1 MKEEMAVRTGGRLK
15 EESRSKVYS
24 SGIRR
29 MGDGKE
35 EPQEGQERPQRDLLS
50 IRGYKLVP
58 RAKSS
63 PVTTWVLAQCFKP
76 PQFNLTSNILK
87 LGDFT

>member
-1 MKEEMAVRTGGRLK
+1 MKEERAVRIGGRLK

-35 EPQEGQERPQRDLLS
+35 GPQEGPGATPERSAIHQRLQTS
-50 IRGYKLVP
+50 
-58 RAKSS
+58 AKS
-63 PVTTWVLAQCFKP
+63 Q
-76 PQFNLTSNILK
+76 I
-87 LGDFT
+87 

>member
-1 MKEEMAVRTGGRLK
+1 MKEERAVRIGGRRK

-35 EPQEGQERPQRDLLS
+35 GPQEGPGATPERSAIHQRLQTS
-50 IRGYKLVP
+50 
-58 RAKSS
+58 AKSS
-63 PVTTWVLAQCFKP
+63 PLTTWVLAQCFKP
-76 PQFNLTSNILK
+76 PKFNYLLT
-87 LGDFT
+87 F

>member
-1 MKEEMAVRTGGRLK
+1 MKEERAVRIGGRRK

-35 EPQEGQERPQRDLLS
+35 GPQEGPGATQRDLLS
-50 IRGYKLVP
+50 IRGYKPVP

-63 PVTTWVLAQCFKP
+63 PLTTWVLAQCFKP
-76 PQFNLTSNILK
+76 PQFNYLLT
-87 LGDFT
+87 F